1 MTAPQTN
8 RPQVDKSH
16 YAFGKYAFEGRF
28 VSYYWQLKEVLA
40 LNPGSVLE
48 AGAGDRV
55 FGNFIKD
62 NTAVAY
68 TCVDIA
74 EDLRP
79 DVVGSVLALPFRDK
93 SHDVV
98 CAFEVLE
105 HLPFEQFDKAMSELA
120 RVARTHVVISIP
132 HFGPTLSFSLKIPFI
147 TQIRFAFKIPF
158 PKRHVFNGQ
167 HYWELGKK
175 GYPASLIRQKL
186 ARRGRIVRDFVPFGN
201 QYHHFFVV
209 DVSALDKKQESLV

>member
-1 MTAPQTN
+1 MTT
-8 RPQVDKSH
+8 PQVDKSH

-40 LNPGSVLE
+40 LNPRSVLE
-48 AGAGDRV
+48 VGAGDRV

-62 NTAVAY
+62 NTGVAY

-79 DVVGSVLALPFRDK
+79 DVVGSILALPFGDK

-105 HLPFEQFDKAMSELA
+105 HLPFEQFDKALTELA

-132 HFGPTLSFSLKIPFI
+132 HFGPMLSFSLKIPFI
-147 TQIRFAFKIPF
+147 PQIRFAFKIPF
-158 PKRHVFNGQ
+158 PRRHTFNGQ
-167 HYWELGKK
+167 HYWELGKQ
-175 GYPASLIRQKL
+175 GYPVKLIRQKL
-186 ARRGRIVRDFVPFGN
+186 RTRGRILRDFVPFGN
-201 QYHHFFVV
+201 PYHHFFVLRLPH
-209 DVSALDKKQESLV
+209 A